1 MSTFAN
7 DLVPIALWWLML
19 LVMGVIFFPLGWVI
33 FKKFSDSGWALS
45 KMLGIALLTFTF
57 FVFSSLK
64 VLPISQ
70 GSILLVILAF
80 IVLNLLI
87 YRKNRKEINFDISSK
102 RVAILIGEV
111 LFFLGLIALSYVR
124 AHQPDI
130 RGLEKFMDFGFI
142 NSILRG
148 KYLPPVDMWYAG
160 SPVNYY
166 WFGHL
171 ATALLTKLT
180 NISSAVSY
188 NLMLGTIL
196 GFGLSASFS
205 IVSSLFEK
213 FGKKAVI
220 AGILSAFLLSL
231 GGNFHTPYYVLK
243 NGHEKYWY
251 PDATRFIGYNP
262 DTNDKTIHEFPS
274 YSFIVS
280 DLHAHVL
287 DFPFVLLFL
296 ALLLSQVKFANQKRL
311 LTPQLLGLGLVAGI
325 MFSTSTW
332 DFGIYLIVSG
342 LVFLMS
348 NLSQTGLGLK
358 TIWASARPTLII
370 ALIGLITALPFI
382 LNFHSIAQGVNL
394 VNAKTP
400 IWQLLI
406 LWGFPLVI
414 TVFYF
419 LRLAR
424 SKDISKTEGYILS
437 LLTAAWV
444 FIALPEIFYVKD
456 IYSGSHQRANT
467 MFKLTYQAFVMFY
480 LSSGY
485 VIVSILS
492 SIQKFPIRLLASVI
506 ASIIISSLLIYP
518 YFGVK
523 SYYGELK
530 TYRGLSG
537 ITWLSTYFPGEYAAV
552 IWFNQNVKGQPTIL
566 EAPGDSYTDYNVIS
580 SYTGLPTVSGW
591 FVHEW
596 LWRGSP
602 EIPQERVNDIS
613 KIYLSSDSN
622 ETENLLNKY
631 NVAYVVV
638 GGFEREKFPNLNE
651 EKFGEVGKLVLSSKG
666 TQIYQIIR

>member
-19 LVMGVIFFPLGWVI
+19 LVMGVIFSPLGWVI

-171 ATALLTKLT
+171 ATALLTKLP
-180 NISSAVSY
+180 NIPSPVSY

-287 DFPFVLLFL
+287 DFPFVLFFL
-296 ALLLSQVKFANQKRL
+296 ALLLAQIKHADKKRII
-311 LTPQLLGLGLVAGI
+311 TPQLLFLGLVAGI

-332 DFGIYLIVSG
+332 DFGIYLIVAG

-348 NLSQTGLGLK
+348 SLSETGLGLK
-358 TIWASARPTLII
+358 TIL
-370 ALIGLITALPFI
+370 
-382 LNFHSIAQGVNL
+382 
-394 VNAKTP
+394 
-400 IWQLLI
+400 
-406 LWGFPLVI
+406 
-414 TVFYF
+414 
-419 LRLAR
+419 
-424 SKDISKTEGYILS
+424 
-437 LLTAAWV
+437 
-444 FIALPEIFYVKD
+444 
-456 IYSGSHQRANT
+456 
-467 MFKLTYQAFVMFY
+467 
-480 LSSGY
+480 
-485 VIVSILS
+485 
-492 SIQKFPIRLLASVI
+492 
-506 ASIIISSLLIYP
+506 
-518 YFGVK
+518 
-523 SYYGELK
+523 
-530 TYRGLSG
+530 
-537 ITWLSTYFPGEYAAV
+537 
-552 IWFNQNVKGQPTIL
+552 
-566 EAPGDSYTDYNVIS
+566 
-580 SYTGLPTVSGW
+580 
-591 FVHEW
+591 
-596 LWRGSP
+596 
-602 EIPQERVNDIS
+602 
-613 KIYLSSDSN
+613 
-622 ETENLLNKY
+622 
-631 NVAYVVV
+631 
-638 GGFEREKFPNLNE
+638 
-651 EKFGEVGKLVLSSKG
+651 
-666 TQIYQIIR
+666 